1 MSYFVQNPLNNK
13 ELNIDNL
20 EELILP
26 NSVKT
31 LLLLVKKQILKLD
44 SPYHLFK
51 LDKNSTIE
59 VEDIKH
65 LFIHRYMYRRGCI
78 MVAIQKSILE
88 NKLVWYYTKTI
99 HHTAECYG
107 TSPSIELIE
116 KNKKE
121 LYQNKKFME
130 IIKKISKKL

>member
-44 SPYHLFK
+44 SPYNLFK
-51 LDKNSTIE
+51 LDKNSIIE

-65 LFIHRYMYRRGCI
+65 LFVHRYMYRRGCI

>member
-1 MSYFVQNPLNNK
+1 MSSFVQNPLNNK

-20 EELILP
+20 DELILP

-44 SPYHLFK
+44 SPYNLFK
-51 LDKNSTIE
+51 LDKNSIIE

-65 LFIHRYMYRRGCI
+65 LFVHRYMYRRGCI